1 MKTQTAVLKSES
13 FITRVVSFAALAACV
28 LVAVPA
34 YAASDYLLKLD
45 GVKGETTKTTTA
57 EPTHATEV
65 TTTNTPE
72 TEVKRTTTTNTA
84 GTAARPT
91 DTQEVSADVSIKV
104 GGVKGESKPTPG
116 VEPDEIDVAID
127 GKPLTPDTAV
137 LLGSGSGGTEKG
149 GKVEHEWK
157 VEEGESVAVS
167 AVEVRGWDPAKKQE
181 FLAAKKSFAE
191 IKSQQDLQNFARGV
205 LLEDENIK
213 DVQFNPKELQVEY
226 KATGKLLGLI
236 PMSFT
241 ERVIASGEDGADV
254 DIKVKLPWYGFL
266 LSPDVDPEE
275 IAKAAKDKHKETIEI
290 NSWSWGASNAG
301 ALFSS
306 ISNVLKT
313 KHDTVKNSISNVR

>member
-1 MKTQTAVLKSES
+1 MKTQTAVLKSEA

-28 LVAVPA
+28 FVAAPA

-45 GVKGETTKTTTA
+45 GVKGEVTTTTA
-57 EPTHATEV
+57 EPSRAT
-65 TTTNTPE
+65 
-72 TEVKRTTTTNTA
+72 TEVKAETNTA
-84 GTAARPT
+84 GTATIKTTPT
-91 DTQEVSADVSIKV
+91 SGDPDFDLKAVSSTTGDPDFDLKKKTEVTQGSVGDVDRD
-104 GGVKGESKPTPG
+104 SKAEEKPIAPG
-116 VEPDEIDVAID
+116 TTVRSDDDSD
-127 GKPLTPDTAV
+127 GMQ
-137 LLGSGSGGTEKG
+137 KG

-213 DVQFNPKELQVEY
+213 DVQFNPKEIQVEY

-301 ALFSS
+301 ALFTS

-313 KHDTVKNSISNVR
+313 KHDTVKNSVNNVR

>member
-1 MKTQTAVLKSES
+1 MKTQTAVLKSEAL
-13 FITRVVSFAALAACV
+13 IIGAVSLAVFAACV
-28 LVAVPA
+28 LVAAPA

-45 GVKGETTKTTTA
+45 GVKGEVTTTTA
-57 EPTHATEV
+57 EPSRAT
-65 TTTNTPE
+65 
-72 TEVKRTTTTNTA
+72 TEVKVETNTA
-84 GTAARPT
+84 GTATIKTTPITGDPDFDLKTVSPT
-91 DTQEVSADVSIKV
+91 TGDPDFDLKKKTEATQGSVGDVDRDGKADDRSIVPSTTVRSGDDGDDTQ
-104 GGVKGESKPTPG
+104 
-116 VEPDEIDVAID
+116 
-127 GKPLTPDTAV
+127 
-137 LLGSGSGGTEKG
+137 KG

-167 AVEVRGWDPAKKQE
+167 AVEVRGWDAAKKQE

-236 PMSFT
+236 PISFT
-241 ERVIASGEDGADV
+241 ERVIASGEDGAEV
-254 DIKVKLPWYGFL
+254 DFKVKLPWYGFL

-301 ALFSS
+301 SLFTS